1 MAGPGNPPEG
11 NPEGSPGGGEDEYR
25 SVVFDESFVRAARI
39 QEFSARE
46 RLDGSARSVRTRR
59 PWARGGAPRQA
70 LVLVLLIVMAF
81 GTAVYLGIR
90 NPYDQPAP
98 PVAEP
103 LRITLLPLAPTAVV
117 AAVDRSR
124 PFAGQRAEHYRAGG
138 DGYALPPAR
147 RTAHFSESQVM
158 QALVFAKDYLVAS
171 SADPGAL
178 TGGDIRTVRTMLD
191 PGQLDQFDRSLERPA
206 DDGRHAA
213 TGWLV
218 RFDPTRVA
226 LADDE
231 VKVRGTMT
239 VAEAGGE
246 ALEVVTDHTLV
257 YAVQAATGGSGQAS
271 LFTVRRALRLRFDRA
286 DLRDQHVEL
295 LQAAV
300 EAGPLSC
307 AGAPVAHFLP
317 LLAGQRPSAQPGVD
331 PYDHRHEI
339 SSVCGVL
346 APAPVAGPGISS
358 PAASAASPSAG
369 APTSRS
375 PGPASR

>member
-1 MAGPGNPPEG
+1 MAGPGDPPEG

-59 PWARGGAPRQA
+59 LWARGGAPRQA
-70 LVLVLLIVMAF
+70 LVLVLLIAVAF

-98 PVAEP
+98 PVAQS
-103 LRITLLPLAPTAVV
+103 LQITLLPLAPTAAV

-138 DGYALPPAR
+138 TGYALPPAR

-158 QALVFAKDYLVAS
+158 QALVSAKEYLVAS
-171 SADPGAL
+171 SADPDAL

-218 RFDPTRVA
+218 RFDPARVA

-231 VKVRGTMT
+231 VKVRGSMT
-239 VAEAGGE
+239 VSEAGRRPWRSSRTTPWSTPCRPPPG
-246 ALEVVTDHTLV
+246 
-257 YAVQAATGGSGQAS
+257 AAARPRCSPCGAS
-271 LFTVRRALRLRFDRA
+271 C
-286 DLRDQHVEL
+286 
-295 LQAAV
+295 
-300 EAGPLSC
+300 GC
-307 AGAPVAHFLP
+307 ASTARTCATSTWNCC
-317 LLAGQRPSAQPGVD
+317 RPPSRPG
-331 PYDHRHEI
+331 R
-339 SSVCGVL
+339 C
-346 APAPVAGPGISS
+346 PA
-358 PAASAASPSAG
+358 
-369 APTSRS
+369 
-375 PGPASR
+375 

>member
-1 MAGPGNPPEG
+1 MAGPGDPPEG
-11 NPEGSPGGGEDEYR
+11 NPEGSPGSGEDEYR

-59 PWARGGAPRQA
+59 FWARGGAPRQA
-70 LVLVLLIVMAF
+70 LVLVLLIAVAF

-90 NPYDQPAP
+90 NPYAPPAP

-103 LRITLLPLAPTAVV
+103 LRITLLPLTPTAAV
-117 AAVDRSR
+117 AAVDRSQ
-124 PFAGQRAEHYRAGG
+124 PFAGQRADTYRAGG
-138 DGYALPPAR
+138 AGYTLPPAR

-158 QALVFAKDYLVAS
+158 QALLSAKEYLVAS
-171 SADPGAL
+171 SAVPAAL

-191 PGQLDQFDRSLERPA
+191 PGQLDQFDHSLERPA

-231 VKVRGTMT
+231 VKVRGTMA
-239 VAEAGGE
+239 VAEAGE

-257 YAVQAATGGSGQAS
+257 YVVQAATGGSGQAS
-271 LFTVRRALRLRFDRA
+271 LFTVRREMRLRFDRE
-286 DLRDQHVEL
+286 DLRDKHVEL

-307 AGAPVAHFLP
+307 VSAPVAHFLP
-317 LLAGQRPSAQPGVD
+317 LLAGQRPPVQPGVD
-331 PYDHRHEI
+331 PYDHGHPI
-339 SSVCGVL
+339 GSVCGLL
-346 APAPVAGPGISS
+346 APAPAGPGLSS
-358 PAASAASPSAG
+358 PAGSPASPSAS
-369 APTSRS
+369 APTTRSLRPSPTSR
-375 PGPASR
+375 